1 MFLHIKE
8 VLTAEEVAFFRQKLW
23 AADTPWVDGARSAGG
38 QAVHQKNN
46 LQLAQGSALS
56 AELQG
61 IVKTAL
67 NRSALFFSAALPRR
81 IYNPLFNN
89 YGDGANFYGAHVD
102 SAVMHSKADNGW
114 VRSDLS
120 CTLFLTPPEDY
131 DGGELVITEA
141 LGEKRIKLPAGD
153 MILYPSSTVHQV
165 APVTH
170 GHRISSFFWVES
182 MVRGLEQRQLLFDM
196 DMSLLKL
203 RQAHGEKEPSV
214 IALSGTYHNLLR
226 MWADV

>member
-1 MFLHIKE
+1 MFLHIQN
-8 VLTAEEVAFFRQKLW
+8 VLTPEEIAFFRQSLG
-23 AADTPWVDGARSAGG
+23 ADAPWVDGERSAGG
-38 QAVHQKNN
+38 QALYQKNN
-46 LQLAQGSALS
+46 LQLSQGSALS
-56 AELQG
+56 AQLQAR
-61 IVKTAL
+61 VKEAL
-67 NRSALFFSAALPRR
+67 HRNALFFSAALPRR
-81 IYNPLFNN
+81 IFNPLFNN
-89 YGDGANFYGAHVD
+89 YGDGANFYGNHVD
-102 SAVMHSKADNGW
+102 SAVMHSKADNCW

-153 MILYPSSTVHQV
+153 MVLYPSSTVHQV
-165 APVTH
+165 SPVTR